1 MRHVILPVHGFHF
14 SKVAKGHN
22 IKEKATKIISIFV
35 AFSQSKIKPIESC
48 SQTNFSCFT
57 YIRVT
62 LRSLRKVS
70 FYAFSASTILWKSI
84 RLNASALLNSSSLR
98 TSNT

>member
-35 AFSQSKIKPIESC
+35 AFS
-48 SQTNFSCFT
+48 
-57 YIRVT
+57 
-62 LRSLRKVS
+62 
-70 FYAFSASTILWKSI
+70 
-84 RLNASALLNSSSLR
+84 
-98 TSNT
+98 

>member
-14 SKVAKGHN
+14 FKVAKGHN

-35 AFSQSKIKPIESC
+35 AFSQSEIKPIESC
-48 SQTNFSCFT
+48 SQTNFSYFT

-62 LRSLRKVS
+62 P
-70 FYAFSASTILWKSI
+70 
-84 RLNASALLNSSSLR
+84 SSSRKGFTPFLQAPFYGKAFDLILQL
-98 TSNT
+98 S

>member
-35 AFSQSKIKPIESC
+35 AFSQSKIKAIESC
-48 SQTNFSCFT
+48 SQTDFSFFT

-62 LRSLRKVS
+62 P
-70 FYAFSASTILWKSI
+70 I
-84 RLNASALLNSSSLR
+84 SSLKGF
-98 TSNT
+98 TPFPQAPFYGKAIDSMLQLS

>member
-1 MRHVILPVHGFHF
+1 MQHVILPVHGFHF

-22 IKEKATKIISIFV
+22 IKEKATKIISISV
-35 AFSQSKIKPIESC
+35 AFAQSKIKPIESC

-62 LRSLRKVS
+62 LRSLRKIFTPFLQAP
-70 FYAFSASTILWKSI
+70 FYGKAFDLILQLS
-84 RLNASALLNSSSLR
+84 
-98 TSNT
+98 

>member
-1 MRHVILPVHGFHF
+1 MQHLILPVHEFHF

-22 IKEKATKIISIFV
+22 IKEKAPKINMIFG

-48 SQTNFSCFT
+48 SQTDFSFFT

-62 LRSLRKVS
+62 P
-70 FYAFSASTILWKSI
+70 
-84 RLNASALLNSSSLR
+84 SSSPKGFTPFPQAPFYGKAFDLMLQL
-98 TSNT
+98 S

>member
-22 IKEKATKIISIFV
+22 IKEKATKIVSIFV

-62 LRSLRKVS
+62 LRSLRKIFTPFLQAP
-70 FYAFSASTILWKSI
+70 FYGKAFDLMLQLS
-84 RLNASALLNSSSLR
+84 
-98 TSNT
+98 

>member
-14 SKVAKGHN
+14 FKVAKGLH
-22 IKEKATKIISIFV
+22 IKEKAPKIISIFG

-62 LRSLRKVS
+62 LRSLRKIFTPFLQAP
-70 FYAFSASTILWKSI
+70 FYGKAFDLILQLS
-84 RLNASALLNSSSLR
+84 
-98 TSNT
+98 